1 MTEAHVIMDCNVI
14 SAINI
19 VDLLPWTMLYYKFG
33 IMLKGFSC

>member
-19 VDLLPWTMLYYKFG
+19 VDLPWTMLYYKFG